1 MLNCDV
7 RHWDGVVVAGLKAW
21 QGCQGEGVLWG
32 KVVGMRSPG
41 RQNCCKRADPCAV
54 AAKGAATSLRTDSAS
69 HAAAHVQIVKMAA
82 QAAQEHG
89 GNGYD
94 AYAVRAKMAMLH
106 NQWATAETLMLNQGR
121 IDDTIA
127 MYRDAYKCVG
137 FGGGF

>member
-1 MLNCDV
+1 
-7 RHWDGVVVAGLKAW
+7 
-21 QGCQGEGVLWG
+21 
-32 KVVGMRSPG
+32 
-41 RQNCCKRADPCAV
+41 
-54 AAKGAATSLRTDSAS
+54 
-69 HAAAHVQIVKMAA
+69 MAA

-127 MYRDAYKCVG
+127 MYRDAYK
-137 FGGGF
+137 

>member
-1 MLNCDV
+1 
-7 RHWDGVVVAGLKAW
+7 
-21 QGCQGEGVLWG
+21 
-32 KVVGMRSPG
+32 
-41 RQNCCKRADPCAV
+41 
-54 AAKGAATSLRTDSAS
+54 
-69 HAAAHVQIVKMAA
+69 MAA

-127 MYRDAYKCVG
+127 MYKDAYKCVG
-137 FGGGF
+137 LGGGFSGVGVGGGWQYGCQGTLMLNQGRIDDTIAMYRKLSCVGLGGGLGGLGCGGVWQYGCSVQKRGLGGG